1 MESSE
6 SHLKRELTKA
16 EKSLEFMQKEHAV
29 ILKGLH
35 QEILVLNQR
44 CSGNI
49 LKSKTP
55 ETLKSFLDLQFSL
68 AMQTETQNITEV
80 QKGTIRRLQQENE
93 DYQAKQSVT
102 ESKLAELESLL
113 SWERLQHRN
122 QVQSLQGQLDEK
134 ETKLI
139 QLSKTVETRP
149 GGR

>member
-49 LKSKTP
+49 FKVKH
-55 ETLKSFLDLQFSL
+55 
-68 AMQTETQNITEV
+68 
-80 QKGTIRRLQQENE
+80 QK
-93 DYQAKQSVT
+93 
-102 ESKLAELESLL
+102 
-113 SWERLQHRN
+113 H
-122 QVQSLQGQLDEK
+122 
-134 ETKLI
+134 
-139 QLSKTVETRP
+139 
-149 GGR
+149 

>member
-1 MESSE
+1 
-6 SHLKRELTKA
+6 
-16 EKSLEFMQKEHAV
+16 
-29 ILKGLH
+29 
-35 QEILVLNQR
+35 
-44 CSGNI
+44 
-49 LKSKTP
+49 
-55 ETLKSFLDLQFSL
+55 
-68 AMQTETQNITEV
+68 MQTETQNITEV

-139 QLSKTVETRP
+139 QLSKTVEIKVCSYIHIIISRILSLYDTLRM
-149 GGR
+149 GFQRFKLK